1 MLDVQGEKYFIRNC
15 YVSQQVRVGP
25 RCFDIS
31 FGVNP
36 LVEQLKFLQRALKN
50 RKGGQQSLISD
61 HIFVFD
67 FFL

>member
-1 MLDVQGEKYFIRNC
+1 MSK
-15 YVSQQVRVGP
+15 VSYILFETVTFQQVRGGP
-25 RCFDIS
+25 RYFDIS
-31 FGVNP
+31 FSVNP

-61 HIFVFD
+61 RIFVFD

>member
-1 MLDVQGEKYFIRNC
+1 MSKVRNILFET
-15 YVSQQVRVGP
+15 VTFQQVRVGP

-31 FGVNP
+31 FSVNP
-36 LVEQLKFLQRALKN
+36 RVEQLKFLQRALKN

-61 HIFVFD
+61 RIFVFD